1 MGIGIGFAIVIYFV
15 ALVKQKYPKD
25 SLFSK
30 FGEYL
35 SEFATNS
42 IFQNFKYVNYIM
54 VSTVTMSTIIILTIY
69 SSQKLFATIA
79 IIFISLLDIVLLSVI
94 KPYRFGFVSCF
105 KGEDNNTESMFEK
118 IELYKVY
125 DKEQPQIVRI
135 ENPDLTQKSEEH

>member
-1 MGIGIGFAIVIYFV
+1 
-15 ALVKQKYPKD
+15 
-25 SLFSK
+25 
-30 FGEYL
+30 
-35 SEFATNS
+35 
-42 IFQNFKYVNYIM
+42 M

-125 DKEQPQIVRI
+125 DKEQPQVVRI
-135 ENPDLTQKSEEH
+135 ENPDLTQKSEEN

>member
-1 MGIGIGFAIVIYFV
+1 
-15 ALVKQKYPKD
+15 
-25 SLFSK
+25 
-30 FGEYL
+30 
-35 SEFATNS
+35 
-42 IFQNFKYVNYIM
+42 M

>member
-1 MGIGIGFAIVIYFV
+1 
-15 ALVKQKYPKD
+15 
-25 SLFSK
+25 
-30 FGEYL
+30 
-35 SEFATNS
+35 
-42 IFQNFKYVNYIM
+42 
-54 VSTVTMSTIIILTIY
+54 MSTIIILTIY

>member
-1 MGIGIGFAIVIYFV
+1 
-15 ALVKQKYPKD
+15 
-25 SLFSK
+25 
-30 FGEYL
+30 
-35 SEFATNS
+35 
-42 IFQNFKYVNYIM
+42 
-54 VSTVTMSTIIILTIY
+54 MSTIIILTIY

-125 DKEQPQIVRI
+125 DKEQPHVVRI
-135 ENPDLTQKSEEH
+135 ENPNLTQKSEEN

>member
-1 MGIGIGFAIVIYFV
+1 
-15 ALVKQKYPKD
+15 
-25 SLFSK
+25 
-30 FGEYL
+30 
-35 SEFATNS
+35 
-42 IFQNFKYVNYIM
+42 M

-118 IELYKVY
+118 IELDTVY

-135 ENPDLTQKSEEH
+135 ENPDLTQKSEEL